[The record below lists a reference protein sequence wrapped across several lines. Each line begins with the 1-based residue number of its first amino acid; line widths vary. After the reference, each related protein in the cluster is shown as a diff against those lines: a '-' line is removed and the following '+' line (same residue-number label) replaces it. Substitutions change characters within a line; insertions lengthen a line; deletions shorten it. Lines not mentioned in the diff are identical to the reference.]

1 MYVQIIPLPKIIK
14 KGETKFMAEVKQ
26 RIPLAL
32 KYRPATWGQVVEQD
46 AVKQILSTE
55 LMSGNL
61 KRCMLFCGP
70 AGCGKTSNA
79 RIFATEIEK
88 NKSNI
93 VEINCA
99 DNTGV
104 DDMRRLVIEPSMVKP
119 LVGQYKV
126 FVLDE
131 CHMLTVQAQNAL
143 LKLLE
148 EPPVHCVYILCT
160 TDPQKVLSTIMSRAV
175 RYDFQLISHQGII
188 NRLNAILEAEKNDVN
203 GIDVQS
209 WEQEA
214 LDMLSDF
221 SQGHMRNAIVN
232 TEKIL
237 SFTNNITVADVEKV
251 LGMTSYNVLFNILDS
266 ILNKAQGDL
275 IYSLDTLVK
284 SGMDLRMFV
293 KNFLSFVL
301 EVNKFVILRDI
312 NPQRTMDL
320 IHLPQ
325 SFATRLS
332 VYNNTHRAS
341 LKMILDKLVEL
352 NSSLKWETDVR
363 PVLETNLL
371 LMAV

>member
-1 MYVQIIPLPKIIK
+1 
-14 KGETKFMAEVKQ
+14 MAEVKQ

-32 KYRPATWGQVVEQD
+32 KYRPATWQQVVEQD

-55 LMSGNL
+55 LSTGNL

-70 AGCGKTSNA
+70 AGCAKTTSA
-79 RIFATEIEK
+79 RIFASEVEK

-104 DDMRRLVIEPSMVKP
+104 EDVRKLVIEPSQIKP

-131 CHMLTVQAQNAL
+131 CHMLTTQSQNAL
-143 LKLLE
+143 LKILE
-148 EPPVHCVYILCT
+148 EPPLHCVYILCT
-160 TDPQKVLSTIMSRAV
+160 TDPQKVLPTIMSRAV
-175 RYDFQLISHQGII
+175 RYDFQLISHQGIVD
-188 NRLNAILEAEKNDVN
+188 RLNYILNCEKQDAE
-203 GIDVQS
+203 GIDVET
-209 WEQEA
+209 WDMAA
-214 LDMLSDF
+214 LDMLSTF
-221 SQGHMRNAIVN
+221 SQGHMRNAVVN
-232 TEKIL
+232 LEKIL
-237 SFTNNITVADVEKV
+237 SFTKNITVSDVEKV
-251 LGMTSYNVLFNILDS
+251 LGVTSYDILFNILNCIISKDQVG
-266 ILNKAQGDL
+266 IIQAV
-275 IYSLDTLVK
+275 DTLAK
-284 SGMDLRMFV
+284 SGMDLRLFV

-301 EVNKFVILRDI
+301 EVNKFVILRDV
-312 NPQRTMDL
+312 NPQRTMEL
-320 IHLPQ
+320 INLPQ
-325 SFATRLS
+325 SFATRLA

-341 LKMILDKLVEL
+341 LKMILDKMVEL